1 MLLRTTVGIVA
12 MCMSLAVQATV
23 YSASKVVLNLCE
35 KSGEDF
41 DLKLLGET
49 SDGHQIWAC
58 ASPVSEYAKWMR
70 WKVDDGKYISANV
83 DVFNLNENYALSTSY
98 KSTYRRLGMA
108 DTAYMHFLKLNSATS
123 ADFFISDGEHKP
135 EFISQ
140 YQLSPQVTITVDS
153 LEVDKTKTKRYR
165 GTSAP
170 DDIIFSNFRRA
181 VHWKITGI
189 TVEAIQQV
197 VVERSYDKGKTWEE
211 MGYGDTLEGVS
222 DSALSVTEETVRFR
236 AVVYPK
242 SHYKP
247 VMDKEYWVS
256 DNSQDYNIEWYN
268 RVSNPGKRII
278 MNTGEGGGHDIEMY
292 KIGVTPWGREVWTC
306 NNTTGG
312 VAYTN
317 WRISTYSHPDF
328 IKMSYN
334 VPDFYTDLEYDI
346 DDTNYIS
353 GTLRYIPAGPDVWH
367 FIILN
372 YNIPPGKY
380 SGDLEYHHYINTRGS
395 EQFNPVHLAIMAR
408 QKMEMEKPS
417 ITPTTA
423 TQNLKWR
430 MYGASNK
437 MLDSLVVE
445 QSVDSAK
452 TWTAIQTLKSF
463 DESKFEC
470 EGSVTATFPVSCGAV
485 RYRISGYPKYH
496 FGPFVQNRVW
506 RTEFV
511 YDLSKEFSN
520 CEIKVQEDHEV
531 SKDKFT
537 DDEDPAKRTFETRIY
552 TFAYDG
558 YDGYF
563 GHADLQYSV
572 DGGKTWNDLATT
584 PHHIDYTTVKV
595 PAGYTEYLFRV
606 KAYPKDDYSYFAGLY
621 KTAVT
626 DEPQRVSYSPA
637 ISELAVAGEPEPVA
651 NYNDI
656 ATIPVHYALNDDL
669 YQIRS
674 KATISFSYDEG
685 LSWHKLKSFAPKK
698 EDTVNI
704 NVDTAN
710 YQNCKFR
717 ISVQGIVNGKTS
729 TYTKE
734 TESTAIKNK

>member
-12 MCMSLAVQATV
+12 MCMSLAVQATI

-58 ASPVSEYAKWMR
+58 ASPFSEYAKWMR
-70 WKVDDGKYISANV
+70 WKVDNGKYISANV
-83 DVFNLNENYALSTSY
+83 DAFNLNESYALSTSY
-98 KSTYRRLGMA
+98 KSTYRRLGAA
-108 DTAYMHFLKLNSATS
+108 DTAYIHFLKVNSATS
-123 ADFFISDGEHKP
+123 ANFFISDGEHTP

-140 YQLSPQVTITVDS
+140 YQLSPKVTITVDS
-153 LEVDKTKTKRYR
+153 VKIDDFSRQYR
-165 GTSAP
+165 LTSAP
-170 DDIIFSNFRRA
+170 DDIIYSDFRRP

-189 TVEAIQQV
+189 TQEAIQQV
-197 VVERSYDKGKTWEE
+197 VVERSYDKGKTWKVL
-211 MGYGDTLEGVS
+211 GYGDTLEGVA
-222 DSALSVTEETVRFR
+222 DSALSVYEETVRFR

-256 DNSQDYNIEWYN
+256 DESQDYNIEWYN
-268 RVSNPGKRII
+268 RVSNPGRDVV
-278 MNTGEGGGHDIEMY
+278 MNTGQGTGTDIHMY

-312 VAYTN
+312 VAYST
-317 WRISTYSHPDF
+317 WSISTYSHPGYL
-328 IKMSYN
+328 KMSAM
-334 VPDFYTDLEYDI
+334 VHDFYTDVEYDI
-346 DDTNYIS
+346 DDTYYLS
-353 GTLRYIPAGPDVWH
+353 GCLRYVPEGPDVWH

-372 YNIPPGKY
+372 YNNPPGWDQ
-380 SGDLEYHHYINTRGS
+380 GDQEYHHYINTRGS
-395 EQFNPVHLAIMAR
+395 EHFNPIHLAVMAR
-408 QKMEMEKPS
+408 QKMEMEKPTV
-417 ITPTTA
+417 TPQKA

-452 TWTAIQTLKSF
+452 TWTAIQTVKSF

-470 EGSVTATFPVSCGAV
+470 DGSVTAEFPVSCGAV

-511 YDLSKEFSN
+511 YDMTTEFSN
-520 CEIKVQEDHEV
+520 CEIKVQEGREV
-531 SKDKFT
+531 KKDNFT
-537 DDEDPAKRTFETRIY
+537 DNEDPAKRTFETRIRTY
-552 TFAYDG
+552 AYEDK
-558 YDGYF
+558 YSGYF
-563 GHADLQYSV
+563 DHADLQYSL
-572 DGGKTWNDLATT
+572 DGGKTWTDLATS
-584 PHHIDYTTVKV
+584 PLYLDYTTVNV

-606 KAYPKDDYSYFAGLY
+606 KVYPKDEYSYFAGLY
-621 KTAVT
+621 KSAVT

-637 ISELAVAGEPEPVA
+637 VTELAVAGEPEPVA

-656 ATIPVHYALNDDL
+656 ATIPVHYAINDDL
-669 YQIRS
+669 YLLRK

-685 LSWHKLKSFAPKK
+685 LSWHKLKSFVPKK
-698 EDTVNI
+698 EDTVKI

-717 ISVQGIVNGKTS
+717 ISVQGMINGNTN
-729 TYTKE
+729 TYTME
-734 TESTAIKNK
+734 TENTAIKND